1 MEKIVSFYLPKVSG
15 KWQIEITVQRKGGS
29 MRSYRMFVL
38 LRAAVLWGMLL
49 CAFAFSGCSATQ
61 LEERSFP
68 MLAAVD
74 EEEGQVVFAYGFPA
88 LSQKDNTDLEEAKVN
103 VPMTMGESF
112 EASLA
117 AYEGEMERK
126 ADCNHLKV
134 LVLGEKLLQDKKAFY
149 DMLDTLTDTER
160 YPRNTYVCVTED
172 VSALFDTEENLPQDL
187 GTYLELFLQNH
198 ESDGEIRHQNLGTLL
213 DERKNRREVVNLPYI
228 SVEDG
233 AIVLAGLVGVD
244 FR

>member
-1 MEKIVSFYLPKVSG
+1 
-15 KWQIEITVQRKGGS
+15 

-38 LRAAVLWGMLL
+38 LRAAVLWEMLL

-68 MLAAVD
+68 MMAAVD
-74 EEEGQVVFAYGFPA
+74 EEEDQVVFAYGFPA

-103 VPMTMGESF
+103 VPMTKGDSF
-112 EASLA
+112 AECLT

-134 LVLGEKLLQDKKAFY
+134 LVLGEKFLQDKKTFY
-149 DMLDTLTDTER
+149 DMLDTLTVTER

-172 VSALFDTEENLPQDL
+172 VSTLLETEENLPQDL
-187 GTYLELFLQNH
+187 GTYLELFLQKH
-198 ESDGEIRHQNLGTLL
+198 ESDGQIRHQNLGTLL
-213 DERKNRREVVNLPYI
+213 DERKNRREAVELPYI

-233 AIVLAGLVGVD
+233 AVVLAGSVRVA